1 MNLKSGL
8 VAMSIAVNPLNVN
21 AQKVAAKHIKPKV
34 IETVINDTIG
44 VDATNL
50 ISYKDFI
57 YSNNYMNADMLKAT
71 KPVLKTA
78 SSKAGWAKPAEFRK
92 PKPEMANAEV
102 INADKTKFT
111 YDKFG
116 NVNAIYSK
124 QGHKTRT
131 ITRDPDGNLCDY
143 TDISYKNGK
152 KHIENVFDDRG
163 ILVEK
168 RQYHGNERA
177 TVTNFDDNGNPQ
189 FEGLYKTLLYEGE
202 EIVPGGCGCYFE

>member
-1 MNLKSGL
+1 
-8 VAMSIAVNPLNVN
+8 
-21 AQKVAAKHIKPKV
+21 
-34 IETVINDTIG
+34 
-44 VDATNL
+44 
-50 ISYKDFI
+50 
-57 YSNNYMNADMLKAT
+57 MNADMLKAT

-78 SSKAGWAKPAEFRK
+78 SSKAGWAKPAAFKK

-102 INADKTKFT
+102 VNADETKFT

-131 ITRDPDGNLCDY
+131 ITRYPDGNLCDY